1 MQLVLEVCDS
11 AGGEPPT
18 VKTFDGV
25 GGVIGRGAA
34 CDWVIA
40 DPRRLMS
47 SHHGL
52 VSYRDG
58 QYFLTDISSN
68 GIGINGSPER
78 LCRGQVRLIG
88 EGDVY
93 QLGAVSICA
102 RLIGPARQAY
112 VLGELIP
119 DDLFLGPDP
128 LHAMDR
134 AQQRSESSADLD
146 ALNTALC
153 EPSDPIG
160 HGGVE
165 RDHLVLP
172 QWAQAVG
179 ESRPS
184 QPTTSTPAA
193 LDDFWLQFGA
203 ALGMPL
209 DALDPQGREALAIKA
224 ASLLKQSI
232 EGLQQSLRTC
242 DELIRDLNLDGAT
255 SAQGSHHVLRTATDS
270 QAALAALLGAAEP
283 GQLTAE
289 LTVAHAC
296 RDMQAHQVA
305 LVVAC
310 RATVRSALAAFAPSH
325 LLLCFERE
333 GKPSRLSFDGA
344 HWRAYQRHYQ
354 RLIGQQPLT
363 EQLFRHDFSDAYNE
377 QLRLV
382 STLHAAYLG

>member
-11 AGGEPPT
+11 AGGEPAGD
-18 VKTFDGV
+18 KTFDGA

-34 CDWVIA
+34 CDWIIA
-40 DPRRLMS
+40 DPQRLMS
-47 SHHGL
+47 SHHAL

-68 GIGINGSPER
+68 GIGILGSPER

-93 QLGAVSICA
+93 QLGSVSIRA
-102 RLIGPARQAY
+102 RLTGRVRQACA
-112 VLGELIP
+112 LGELIP

-134 AQQRSESSADLD
+134 EQVRSESSADLD
-146 ALNTALC
+146 ALKAGLC
-153 EPSDPIG
+153 ESAHSVGIE
-160 HGGVE
+160 GVE

-172 QWAQAVG
+172 QWAQRVS
-179 ESRPS
+179 ESPAT
-184 QPTTSTPAA
+184 QPATPVSTAP
-193 LDDFWLQFGA
+193 DGFWLQFGA

-209 DALDPQGREALAIKA
+209 DSLDTQGREALAIKA

-242 DELIRDLNLDGAT
+242 DELTRDLNLGGTT
-255 SAQGSHHVLRTATDS
+255 SAQRSHHVLRGAADS
-270 QAALAALLGAAEP
+270 QAALAALLGATEP
-283 GQLTAE
+283 GHLPAE
-289 LTVAHAC
+289 LAVAHAC
-296 RDMQAHQVA
+296 RDMQAHQLA

-333 GKPSRLSFDGA
+333 AKPSMFTFDGA

-382 STLHAAYLG
+382 STLHTAYLG